1 MDAYELLSK
10 RRHIHLFDTEKIPP
24 KEQID
29 DLLYKAWKVTPSKN
43 NFMPYH
49 VNVLGPEHVSEKES
63 ITKKCMLNKKRIN
76 EDKIPKHYSEKH
88 KTWEEDGTNPAFV
101 HIRTAPYV
109 LVFTQRICKP
119 NKFYQECIDR
129 GDFFEQM
136 HEEYLAELQRTTC
149 TEIGWF
155 TSNLTN
161 LCLEQGLDTATL
173 LCFPYYEKTWNR
185 DWEDIPWVKYP
196 VLLLC
201 SIGYSKQS
209 RREFM
214 HPANR
219 ARDKKPEK
227 ETVVVWR

>member
-1 MDAYELLSK
+1 MDAYELLNK
-10 RRHIHLFDTEKIPP
+10 RRHIHKFDTEKTPP

-63 ITKKCMLNKKRIN
+63 ITKKCMLNKKKTN
-76 EDKIPKHYSEKH
+76 EARVPIHHSDKF
-88 KTWEEDGTNPAFV
+88 KTWEEDGTNATFL

-109 LVFTQRICKP
+109 CVFTQRICEP
-119 NKFYQECIDR
+119 NKFYADCIDR

-136 HEEYLAELQRTTC
+136 HEEYIEEMVRTTC

-173 LCFPYYEKTWNR
+173 LCFPYYTKTWNR

-196 VLLLC
+196 VLLLG
-201 SIGYSKQS
+201 SIGKAKQY
-209 RREFM
+209 RRESM
-214 HPANR
+214 TELEKKD
-219 ARDKKPEK
+219 DKKPEPEEIIK
-227 ETVVVWR
+227 WI

>member
-10 RRHIHLFDTEKIPP
+10 RRHIHKFDTEKIPP

-63 ITKKCMLNKKRIN
+63 IIKKCQLNKKRTN
-76 EDKIPKHYSEKH
+76 EARVPVHYSDKFP
-88 KTWEEDGTNPAFV
+88 TWEEDGTNATFL
-101 HIRTAPYV
+101 HLKTAPYV
-109 LVFTQRICKP
+109 LVFTQRICEA
-119 NKFYQECIDR
+119 NKYFADCISR

-136 HEEYLAELQRTTC
+136 HEEYIPEMVRTTC

-173 LCFPYYEKTWNR
+173 LCFPYYTKTWNR

-201 SIGYSKQS
+201 SLGYSKQS

-214 HPANR
+214 HPVSR

-227 ETVVVWR
+227 ETVVIWR